1 MKLPEVH
8 EWLRQSEPME
18 WLVNA
23 ILSVVHPDL
32 HQVGLAAKQA
42 YEIGATSNKPY
53 SWLSVFSG
61 IDVIVNRLTSPHRDA
76 GGTASSYDLLLTLGE
91 GFANLHL
98 ADAGAQLA
106 YAPGT
111 LVFLTG
117 KVLEHEVPE
126 WEGGERAVVA
136 HYMKDLLHDRLHV
149 PRSTLPSQA
158 SWWSKFGSGQ

>member
-1 MKLPEVH
+1 MCGSCHINSILRSMIILGHCCISGRSHHACPLIYTLSMPTVIFSYIMANLFLVKLCK
-8 EWLRQSEPME
+8 
-18 WLVNA
+18 A
-23 ILSVVHPDL
+23 LSDSH
-32 HQVGLAAKQA
+32 
-42 YEIGATSNKPY
+42 
-53 SWLSVFSG
+53 G
-61 IDVIVNRLTSPHRDA
+61 ISDDA
-76 GGTASSYDLLLTLGE
+76 GGAASSYNLLLALGE

-98 ADAGAQLA
+98 ADVGAQLA

-149 PRSTLPSQA
+149 PRPTLPSQA
-158 SWWSKFGSGQ
+158 SLWSKFGSGQ